1 MSSHEIKD
9 SSTRQ
14 RSSAVTDTSDDWFC
28 NPEVDLDVRI
38 VQAYKASTSAGWAT
52 SGEQADVLGYLQS
65 AATQANLG
73 PKPKPIHLR
82 TKQMIRLADAIV
94 NVAEP
99 YDLAD
104 LDYRGLLELAE
115 KAERSG

>member
-1 MSSHEIKD
+1 MSSHAIKD
-9 SSTRQ
+9 TSTRQ
-14 RSSAVTDTSDDWFC
+14 ESSAATDTSGNWFHS
-28 NPEVDLDVRI
+28 PEVDLDARI
-38 VQAYKASTSAGWAT
+38 MRAYKTLKSTRWAT
-52 SGEQADVLGYLQS
+52 KGEKADVLGWLES

-73 PKPKPIHLR
+73 PKPKPIHLT

-94 NVAEP
+94 DVAEP

>member
-1 MSSHEIKD
+1 MSSHAIED
-9 SSTRQ
+9 TSTRQ
-14 RSSAVTDTSDDWFC
+14 GSSAVTDTSDDWFR

-38 VQAYKASTSAGWAT
+38 VQAYKASISAGWAT
-52 SGEQADVLGYLQS
+52 KGEKADVLGWLES

-73 PKPKPIHLR
+73 PKPKPIHLT

-104 LDYRGLLELAE
+104 LDYRGLLELAA